1 MNVQAP
7 WHVAKPAPL
16 LVPVPMPM
24 PMPMPMPVPVPV
36 PVPVHESIFLPAF
49 ASLDDAALLAH
60 YRAPR
65 AAWFEPVVDAEE
77 TRADRTDALL
87 RGEFQFNGEHHT
99 LADPIDWLKNP
110 SVDVEWHIL
119 MHKFYYAVGLGL
131 AWQRTSDTRYV
142 RRWRQL
148 LDGWMNGTPV
158 GFIAADVTGRR
169 VQNWIYSLHYFVLQE
184 GGAPLDGAFLRRLL
198 HSLHEQVEFLC
209 DNLTPKRNHRTL
221 ELMAIMLAGVALP
234 ELARAAHWREF
245 ALAQTAVNLQADLL
259 PDGVHCELSTDYHH
273 LALRNWLQ
281 VRTLAARNGM
291 DLPPG
296 MDEAL
301 QRGFEFSL
309 HVHQP
314 QGLVPSFSDGDVHSY
329 LPLLAQAAA
338 VYGRQ
343 DMQFVATRGAQG
355 RAPSARLVQF
365 PHAGYHVLRSAWQ
378 AEPRFGNAQHLVFDC
393 GPLGEGNHG
402 HFDALSFELA
412 AHGRALV
419 VDPGRYTYSEAGE
432 VNWRVHFR
440 STAAHNTVC
449 VDGRTQ
455 TRYAPKPVK
464 EASRHAQGQ
473 LRHRILGPA
482 PATTL
487 LEAAS
492 SPRLDLLHGRTL
504 SAEYDAAHERV
515 IVFVDQRYWIVSDSL
530 RSASEH
536 HYAMRL
542 QLSAAAEG
550 ATTLSDD
557 AAHQLHSP
565 GLAVAVARA
574 PGQQCALEAAWVS
587 TRYGQKD
594 SAPRLC
600 ASARGGDVDFDAV
613 LLPWQGAAPQL
624 TVTRLPVAGAA
635 HALRITVNG
644 NECIDTWFHSR
655 GAEVHEVHLAGVIF
669 SGRWLLL
676 RHTVGGT
683 LLHATT
689 HAGAQL
695 HGPTAPAVRFIDSSP
710 VVAT

>member
-1 MNVQAP
+1 MNAAVL
-7 WHVAKPAPL
+7 HSEAPL
-16 LVPVPMPM
+16 APLRGGSVLRP
-24 PMPMPMPVPVPV
+24 
-36 PVPVHESIFLPAF
+36 EFDR
-49 ASLDDAALLAH
+49 LDDETLLAH
-60 YRAPR
+60 FSDRR
-65 AAWFEPVVDAEE
+65 GVWFEPVVDAEE
-77 TRADRTDALL
+77 TRADRIEALMT
-87 RGEFQFNGEHHT
+87 GVFEFNGESHR
-99 LADPIDWLKNP
+99 LADPIHWLRNP

-119 MHKFYYAVGLGL
+119 LHKFYYAVGLGL
-131 AWQRTSDTRYV
+131 AWQRTGDTRYV

-148 LDGWMNGTPV
+148 LAGWMDSTPP

-169 VQNWIYSLHYFVLQE
+169 VQNWIYSLHYLVLHG
-184 GGAPLDGAFLRRLL
+184 GGAPLDGAFVRRLL

-209 DNLTPKRNHRTL
+209 NHLTPKRNHRTL

-234 ELARAAHWREF
+234 ELTRAAHWREF
-245 ALAQTAVNLQADLL
+245 ALAQTAANLQDDLL

-281 VRTLAARNGM
+281 VRNLAVRNGM
-291 DLPPG
+291 ALPPG

-314 QGLVPSFSDGDVHSY
+314 QGLVPSLSDGDVHSY
-329 LPLLAQAAA
+329 LPLLAQAADLFH
-338 VYGRQ
+338 RD
-343 DMQFVATRGAQG
+343 DMRFVANRGAEG
-355 RAPSARLVQF
+355 LAPAQRLAHF
-365 PHAGYHVLRSAWQ
+365 AHAGYHVLRSAWDHGPQ
-378 AEPRFGNAQHLVFDC
+378 HTQAQHLVLDC

-449 VDGRTQ
+449 VDGRNQ
-455 TRYAPKPVK
+455 TRYAPKPIK

-473 LRHRILGPA
+473 PRHRILGPA

-487 LEAAS
+487 LEATS
-492 SPRLDLLHGRTL
+492 SPRLDLLHGRAV
-504 SAEYDAAHERV
+504 SAEYDATHERL
-515 IVFVDQRYWIVSDSL
+515 IAFIDQRYWIVSDAL
-530 RSASEH
+530 RSESLH

-550 ATTLSDD
+550 LAVLDD
-557 AAHQLHSP
+557 GVAHELHSP

-574 PGQQCALEAAWVS
+574 TGQHCEIETAWVS
-587 TRYGQKD
+587 ARYGHKEA
-594 SAPRLC
+594 APRLC
-600 ASARGGDVDFDAV
+600 VSAEGRDVDFDAV
-613 LLPWQGAAPQL
+613 LMPWQGKAPQL

-644 NECIDTWFHSR
+644 GECIDTWFHAR
-655 GAEVHEVHLAGVIF
+655 GAAASGLSVAGVGF
-669 SGRWLLL
+669 SGRWLHL
-676 RHTVGGT
+676 RHAVDGT
-683 LLHATT
+683 LLQATT
-689 HAGAQL
+689 HTGATLCTPAAVPAALVGSHRAG
-695 HGPTAPAVRFIDSSP
+695 
-710 VVAT
+710 VA